1 MEDQSKLL
9 VSIWKPVVK
18 LHRIDSSLQHVTEE
32 DNVLDHQQL
41 RNQDRNSSLGQQVHT
56 GVLQKEEQEEP
67 EPLQMKK
74 EQEEPEPPQIKV
86 EQEEPE
92 PPQIKVEQA
101 ELCSSQDEQQL
112 DLKEE
117 TDIFMVTV
125 NYEESDSSESEPTS
139 TQLFS
144 ASSPLKEEQGLDV
157 EEKPYVCNTCGKTF
171 SDLSMLNFHQKTHQV
186 EKSFSCETCLKSFAR
201 RDRLIRHMIT
211 HTGEK
216 PYSCEICGDRFGL
229 KNDLVR
235 HMRKHTGSVSRGERT
250 HISEEAKVFLQK
262 AYKEGM
268 TRVGSPLVGVA
279 SQATG
284 LPPFVIDNWIGN
296 YRRKKPSSSQPK
308 NKLYTKDLSGYNLF
322 CSDLL
327 KNKGSLKDV
336 TQKWSTLGEVQ
347 KRKYAEEAAALKV
360 QRTSDHLSP
369 EMRSLK
375 VKKHLKQI
383 KIEVASLEKLGMET
397 GVMMFDHQ
405 KPFLE
410 VLEVSSKGASS
421 FFDRTDVLDNFALH
435 FKGNSSYTSAAKEP
449 VDSMVKKVQ
458 ELFNRK
464 YNEAGGRGRLPYIS
478 IQNES
483 IIINASGLPD
493 GITLKKP
500 CHYGRKQLEVILK
513 NAEQISF
520 KINEKTVE
528 ESVVTSD
535 TGVVITADDP
545 GRKIRTPTVE
555 DILNAMCGND
565 EQSITEP
572 MGSMEVLSRE
582 PTSDNTTD
590 VCNICH
596 CLFSDEKKNAKK
608 KWREWRRCN
617 TCEQWSHLA
626 CGFKKNLSS
635 LSDSQKKPCYVFQ
648 SEGETLTCLTLKKFS
663 YSNYLVLCWNN
674 EMVSHCPKCSN
685 LYVPRYCPTYDISSF
700 WLFTVH
706 GSPLCNIFRS
716 VKSFLFA
723 AKM

>member
-1 MEDQSKLL
+1 MDCLL
-9 VSIWKPVVK
+9 FFF
-18 LHRIDSSLQHVTEE
+18 
-32 DNVLDHQQL
+32 VL
-41 RNQDRNSSLGQQVHT
+41 
-56 GVLQKEEQEEP
+56 
-67 EPLQMKK
+67 
-74 EQEEPEPPQIKV
+74 
-86 EQEEPE
+86 
-92 PPQIKVEQA
+92 
-101 ELCSSQDEQQL
+101 
-112 DLKEE
+112 
-117 TDIFMVTV
+117 F
-125 NYEESDSSESEPTS
+125 
-139 TQLFS
+139 
-144 ASSPLKEEQGLDV
+144 
-157 EEKPYVCNTCGKTF
+157 
-171 SDLSMLNFHQKTHQV
+171 
-186 EKSFSCETCLKSFAR
+186 
-201 RDRLIRHMIT
+201 
-211 HTGEK
+211 
-216 PYSCEICGDRFGL
+216 
-229 KNDLVR
+229 
-235 HMRKHTGSVSRGERT
+235 
-250 HISEEAKVFLQK
+250 FL
-262 AYKEGM
+262 
-268 TRVGSPLVGVA
+268 L
-279 SQATG
+279 
-284 LPPFVIDNWIGN
+284 
-296 YRRKKPSSSQPK
+296 
-308 NKLYTKDLSGYNLF
+308 
-322 CSDLL
+322 
-327 KNKGSLKDV
+327 GSLKDV

-520 KINEKTVE
+520 KISKCLSVNVDRLYLNGSRPVQTYFVIMQWGDEKTVE

-535 TGVVITADDP
+535 TGVVITADD
-545 GRKIRTPTVE
+545 
-555 DILNAMCGND
+555 
-565 EQSITEP
+565 
-572 MGSMEVLSRE
+572 
-582 PTSDNTTD
+582 TTD

-635 LSDSQKKPCYVFQ
+635 FCQC
-648 SEGETLTCLTLKKFS
+648 
-663 YSNYLVLCWNN
+663 
-674 EMVSHCPKCSN
+674 
-685 LYVPRYCPTYDISSF
+685 
-700 WLFTVH
+700 
-706 GSPLCNIFRS
+706 
-716 VKSFLFA
+716 
-723 AKM
+723 